1 MTLKYL
7 HSYQDYREAMQQIDG
22 LWNSVPGTAEYNLYE
37 ILVELL
43 DAYERD
49 HWPMR
54 HAHPIEAIQL
64 YMGFLEYGV
73 EDLAKVLGSLTLAQN
88 LLDKQIP
95 LTVSL
100 IWKIHLQ
107 WQIPS
112 DSLIRPYELSPEFDT
127 IN

>member
-1 MTLKYL
+1 MMPLKYL
-7 HSYQDYREAMQQIDG
+7 HNHRDYRAAMQQIDE
-22 LWNSVPGTAEYNLYE
+22 LWQSVPGTDEYNLYE

-49 HWPMR
+49 HWSMR

-64 YMGFLEYGV
+64 HMGFLEYGV
-73 EDLAKVLGSLTLAQN
+73 EDLAKMLGSLALAQD
-88 LLDKQIP
+88 LLDKQTP
-95 LTVSL
+95 LTVPM

-112 DSLIRPYELSPEFDT
+112 DSLIRPYELASEP
-127 IN
+127 